1 MLKMNQKYFIAKLV
15 ASLTFWAQSRGSSC
29 TFDPASG
36 PLARSAPNYY
46 HILPNNNVDVVDY
59 ISASVTSNNGCN

>member
-1 MLKMNQKYFIAKLV
+1 MNQKYFVAKLV

-46 HILPNNNVDVVDY
+46 HILPNNSNNLGDAY
-59 ISASVTSNNGCN
+59 ISAKIISNNGCD